1 MSARTILTLLI
12 SLTILCAAPFF
23 LSPYHTTL
31 LLPAIAYSIIL
42 LGFNLLF
49 GYTGLLSFGHALF
62 VAVGAYTVA
71 ILTSRLGIKN
81 MELIF
86 LCAVVAS
93 LVIAIPVGLICVRYV
108 RIFFGMLTLAFGML
122 FHSILFKFYDL
133 SGGDSGIKVVRPY
146 LFGQD
151 LGNMDKTSFLVGPF
165 FYYSIV
171 ILLLLGVL
179 MWRIV
184 HSPMGM
190 HFRAIRDN
198 PRKAEY
204 LGVQVHRFRL
214 IAFVIAAIYGSIGG
228 ALLVVPVGLAD
239 PELAYWTHSGNIVFM
254 TILGGF
260 NNFFG
265 PVVGAFAF
273 IGLKDQLVSLTQYWR
288 FALGVVLVLLV
299 LLLPNGIMGLLQA
312 RKRIAS
318 QEKVQ

>member
-1 MSARTILTLLI
+1 MSARTKFTLLAC
-12 SLTILCAAPFF
+12 LAILCAAPLY
-23 LSPYHTTL
+23 LSPYYMTL

-62 VAVGAYTVA
+62 VAIGAYTVA

-81 MELIF
+81 MEIIF
-86 LCAVVAS
+86 LCAIAAS
-93 LVIAIPVGLICVRYV
+93 VVIAVPVGLICVRHV

-122 FHSILFKFYDL
+122 FHSILFKFYEL
-133 SGGDSGIKVVRPY
+133 SGGDSGIPVVRPF

-151 LGNMDKTSFLVGPF
+151 LSGMDKTSFLVGPF
-165 FYYSIV
+165 FYYSIIIL
-171 ILLLLGVL
+171 ILLGTL
-179 MWRIV
+179 MWWIV
-184 HSPMGM
+184 NSPMGM

-204 LGVQVHRFRL
+204 LGIQVHRFRL
-214 IAFVIAAIYGSIGG
+214 IAFVISAIYAAIGG

-265 PVVGAFAF
+265 PIVGAFAF
-273 IGLKDQLVSLTQYWR
+273 IGLKDQLVGLTQYWR

-312 RKRIAS
+312 RKRTVS